1 MTDIR
6 FIATIGTIKT
16 YRKDQVPDEKELDE
30 NGVEVRIPK
39 KDKDGNVLLK
49 KNGEPQTIFKIKKRG
64 HGSLLQRV
72 QHNHVKEMTIHELAN
87 EIRQHHSFRASAI
100 DKSLLKGGAYTVTD
114 SLFKSFQLLAVDVDH
129 GNMSLDELKDL
140 LKKQS
145 LNDYALIYPTLSSN
159 DEVKRWRVVFVLDKP
174 SKNKDY
180 FEKLH
185 AYLIYCLFEP
195 YAIDLKTHKVDPS
208 CKNVSRLFF
217 TSKNGEITEEHNRTV
232 SFDYLLEKALERD
245 YVQII
250 NEWASKHR
258 ELNGEKKVRKFK
270 KRDTLIEIPDAQVFD
285 LSDLMLDEVMLKDI
299 QQKQFEYFKAM
310 QEIQSGNLGVNA
322 SVEITIMGKDGV
334 SRKALVSQG
343 KVEMAQS
350 LGIDRH
356 YLTDELEKQI
366 EDALIQYSYE
376 VETMWI
382 DANETIEFI
391 NKLDLSVLLGVDL
404 KEYIACPF
412 HHENK
417 HDSAAIFQTSSGITL
432 FNCFSCGTQH
442 TTFHF
447 LHELYHAKYG
457 DNYYQT
463 IKRILKIMDLELG
476 SEYQK
481 EAKENINFS
490 KDMLTKMVQKDSE
503 FTTKLSEKSLLGLL
517 DRLYALASAT
527 CPTAPLTN
535 DEKKMKSATI
545 FASKEHIRKDC
556 VAFGVENNKS
566 IQSIHSNI
574 NLLVKYELLNKLTDE
589 EITEEFLKVA
599 LKRREQMLRKFSE
612 KKTDADK
619 ELIVRRT
626 EYYAIPNLSK
636 KVINSALILMKH
648 DEKTGM
654 GAKRNMNLKTQ
665 TLANKKKAKET
676 FVQDE
681 AKFSKEEKKFIK
693 DAVECIPILL
703 DTAGYI
709 SEKNIIPYIDV
720 KRSVIKSARK
730 KEKIA
735 KELTP
740 AICAGFNLVRV
751 QATKDVKQSIK
762 LYEDYHHKE
771 YIYIKE

>member
-49 KNGEPQTIFKIKKRG
+49 KNGEPQTMPKIKKRG

-72 QHNHVKEMTIHELAN
+72 QHNHVKEMTIYDLAN

-100 DKSLLKGGAYTVTD
+100 DKSLLKTGAYTVSD

-140 LKKQS
+140 LNKQS

-174 SKNKDY
+174 STNKDY

-195 YAIDLKTHKVDPS
+195 YSTDLKTHKVDPS

-217 TSKNGEITEEHNRTV
+217 TSKNGEITEEHNRTI

-250 NEWASKHR
+250 NEWASTYR
-258 ELNGEKKVRKFK
+258 ELNGEKKVRQFK
-270 KRDTLIEIPDAQVFD
+270 KKDTLIKIPETQVFD
-285 LSDLMLDEVMLKDI
+285 FSDLMLDDEMLKDI

-412 HHENK
+412 HQENK

-447 LHELYHAKYG
+447 LHELYFAKYG

-481 EAKENINFS
+481 EAKANLTSSQN
-490 KDMLTKMVQKDSE
+490 MLTKLAQKDSE
-503 FTTKLSEKSLLGLL
+503 FTSMLSERSLLGLL
-517 DRLYALASAT
+517 ERMYALASAT
-527 CPTAPLTN
+527 CPTAPLTS
-535 DEKKMKSATI
+535 DEKKMKSVTI
-545 FASKEHIRKDC
+545 FVSKENIRKDC
-556 VAFGVENNKS
+556 VAFNVENNKNIRS
-566 IQSIHSNI
+566 IQSNI
-574 NLLVKYELLNKLTDE
+574 NLLVKYGLLIKLTNE

-599 LKRREQMLRKFSE
+599 LKRREQMLRKFNE
-612 KKTDADK
+612 KKTGTGK

-626 EYYAIPNLSK
+626 EYYAISNLSR
-636 KVINSALILMKH
+636 KVINDAVALMKN

-654 GAKRNMNLKTQ
+654 RAKKNMNLKTQ
-665 TLANKKKAKET
+665 TIANEQKAKET
-676 FVQDE
+676 FVQDK
-681 AKFSKEEKKFIK
+681 AIFSKEEAKFIK
-693 DAVECIPILL
+693 DAKKYIPIIL

-709 SEKNIIPYIDV
+709 SSKNIIPYIDT
-720 KRSVIKSARK
+720 KRSVIKSAKK

-740 AICAGFNLVRV
+740 AICASFNL
-751 QATKDVKQSIK
+751 TKLQVTNEVKKSIK
-762 LYEDYHHKE
+762 LYEDYNHRE
-771 YIYIKE
+771 YIYVKE